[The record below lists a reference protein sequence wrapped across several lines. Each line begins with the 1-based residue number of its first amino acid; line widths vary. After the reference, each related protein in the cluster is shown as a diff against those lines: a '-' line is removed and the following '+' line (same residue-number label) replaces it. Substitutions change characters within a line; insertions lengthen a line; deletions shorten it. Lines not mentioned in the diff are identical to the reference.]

1 VKFGFSGCAGFLFGY
16 RLVFVIYA
24 QLLCKISVIMKPETV
39 KKTLVNQMVLCFG
52 IMFASQDSQGM
63 LSLLSVIQQCL
74 KAGKKQQWRTASLTN
89 ICAGLLAGLK
99 ALHALR
105 PQQLTTEVLSSGQAI
120 FQVFYF
126 NKDGSSE

>member
-1 VKFGFSGCAGFLFGY
+1 MNIIWFCYIKNFIFNLFL
-16 RLVFVIYA
+16 
-24 QLLCKISVIMKPETV
+24 Q
-39 KKTLVNQMVLCFG
+39 
-52 IMFASQDSQGM
+52 
-63 LSLLSVIQQCL
+63 
-74 KAGKKQQWRTASLTN
+74 
-89 ICAGLLAGLK
+89 